1 VAWVARAGWLLH
13 QRKSDKAMTAKTM
26 DIEKATESTFAK
38 FSARLLT
45 PVLLM
50 VLGYLG
56 NRQLNSIEETQ
67 KNQSTKQEAT
77 SDKVNIISS
86 DVRDLSTRID
96 YSVVREVNDL
106 RTRVE
111 QLEKV
116 TRTP

>member
-1 VAWVARAGWLLH
+1 MPGWARAGWLLH
-13 QRKSDKAMTAKTM
+13 QRKSDKAMTAKPM

-56 NRQLNSIEETQ
+56 NRQLNSIEQTQ
-67 KNQSTKQEAT
+67 KNQSDKQEAT

-111 QLEKV
+111 QLEKI
-116 TRTP
+116 THTP